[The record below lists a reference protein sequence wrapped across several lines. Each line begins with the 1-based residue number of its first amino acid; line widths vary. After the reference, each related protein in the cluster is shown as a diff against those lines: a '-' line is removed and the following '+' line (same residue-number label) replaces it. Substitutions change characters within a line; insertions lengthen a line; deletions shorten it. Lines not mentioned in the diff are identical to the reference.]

1 MQIWPLRINARWN
14 CDFNGKSW
22 CVPTVNMRN
31 MHFKKDASVKF
42 VIFTVSNQKQT
53 ARDAK
58 FSICT
63 VNVTKDPSFNINR
76 IWNVSCTHKP
86 RHFSRWISLSS
97 TCWTPLLPLLTL
109 AVAWRR
115 KLTSQMYLLSINK
128 RVLVCLRLF
137 SKAAA
142 TWSSPQFWGLYYERL
157 FLYCLVYHTTMS
169 PSLSACFRRS
179 RMLALLV
186 C

>member
-1 MQIWPLRINARWN
+1 MCSHCKYEKYAFQERCERQI
-14 CDFNGKSW
+14 C
-22 CVPTVNMRN
+22 
-31 MHFKKDASVKF
+31 HFHC
-42 VIFTVSNQKQT
+42 NQKQT

-63 VNVTKDPSFNINR
+63 VNVTKDPSFNING
-76 IWNVSCTHKP
+76 IWGVSCTHKT
-86 RHFSRWISLSS
+86 RHFSRWISFSS

-115 KLTSQMYLLSINK
+115 KLTSQMYLVSINK

-157 FLYCLVYHTTMS
+157 FLYCLVYHPTMS